1 MAEGKGKRRW
11 PEAKSGLVEST
22 VAASDALGCGLEIL
36 LGQKRHAWC
45 VFPCSHKDLLELI
58 ASKRWLHWHSVAPYE
73 CTLSNARS
81 VYTGGN
87 MKQEMLPE
95 VQSML
100 LGPMFVA
107 EKMWWALTLS
117 DEVPTS

>member
-1 MAEGKGKRRW
+1 
-11 PEAKSGLVEST
+11 
-22 VAASDALGCGLEIL
+22 
-36 LGQKRHAWC
+36 
-45 VFPCSHKDLLELI
+45 
-58 ASKRWLHWHSVAPYE
+58 
-73 CTLSNARS
+73 
-81 VYTGGN
+81 